1 MDPETLNAE
10 PTAAAPA
17 PTQEEVKPLT
27 RAQAASR
34 RLLEKSLSVEQRS
47 KLKPTAAAPAAPA
60 PKPGD
65 EPAPVKSSKASK
77 SAPAAPAE
85 EIHQFGEEP
94 AAAAAPAPAEPTA
107 AEDEALS
114 DDELAKLDARAQRI
128 YREAQKEAAK
138 VRKRAQEAE
147 QKLAEMAP
155 QLAEM
160 AKLKDLSSALEDVQA
175 RTAALAG
182 NSFASFNDGHA
193 VAEWGESTKEAI
205 TLLKAHERAIKAGN
219 AYADDKITHVWPN
232 GNEQEISLS
241 DRQWLTERIQHA
253 QAWFEGD
260 TKVTANKEQ
269 AAKLVQKH
277 SATKGFEEA
286 HSALLKD
293 GTIMTRIPELLAKAA
308 YYDMMNSRR
317 AVVTF
322 PDAAGAAKNA
332 TTSAEGSRDKP
343 ANADRRRPPS
353 ETPASTPRM
362 VNTESDSTDDI
373 RDRKSQLMQ
382 QAMKATSPGE
392 KQRLIK
398 QAVMLGNPNRV
409 KGR

>member
-17 PTQEEVKPLT
+17 PTQEDVKPPT

-47 KLKPTAAAPAAPA
+47 KLKSTPAAADASESSTDDTTA
-60 PKPGD
+60 
-65 EPAPVKSSKASK
+65 KSSKASK
-77 SAPAAPAE
+77 SSKAAPAE
-85 EIHQFGEEP
+85 EVHQFGDDTP
-94 AAAAAPAPAEPTA
+94 AAATAPTEAPA

-114 DDELAKLDARAQRI
+114 DDEIAKLDARAQRI

-147 QKLAEMAP
+147 QKLADIAP

-175 RTAALAG
+175 RTAAMAG
-182 NSFASFNDGHA
+182 NSFANFNDGHA
-193 VAEWGESTKEAI
+193 VAEWGESTKEAMA
-205 TLLKAHERAIKAGN
+205 LLKAHERSVKAGL
-219 AYADDKITHVWPN
+219 ADADDRITHVWPN
-232 GNEQEISLS
+232 GNEQEIALS

-260 TKVTANKEQ
+260 SKVTANKEQ

-286 HSALLKD
+286 HGALLKD

-332 TTSAEGSRDKP
+332 TTSAEGSRDKT

>member
-1 MDPETLNAE
+1 MDPETLTAE

-17 PTQEEVKPLT
+17 PTQEEAKPLS

-47 KLKPTAAAPAAPA
+47 KLKPTTASAAADPESSA
-60 PKPGD
+60 
-65 EPAPVKSSKASK
+65 EPAQAKASK
-77 SAPAAPAE
+77 TSKAAPAE
-85 EIHQFGEEP
+85 EVHQFGDEAP
-94 AAAAAPAPAEPTA
+94 AAAAETLA

-114 DDELAKLDARAQRI
+114 EDELAKLDARAQRI

-193 VAEWGESTKEAI
+193 VAEWGESTKEAMA
-205 TLLKAHERAIKAGN
+205 LLKAHERSVKAGT
-219 AYADDKITHVWPN
+219 ADAEDKITHVWPN
-232 GNEQEISLS
+232 GKEQEISLS
-241 DRQWLTERIQHA
+241 DRQWLNERIQHA

-260 TKVTANKEQ
+260 SKVTANKEQ

-286 HSALLKD
+286 HGALLKD

-343 ANADRRRPPS
+343 ATTDRRRPPS

-382 QAMKATSPGE
+382 QAMKANSPAE